1 MNDFYKRTLTSLLY
15 ENEEKEKESQDKKE
29 IGDPGGLAVT
39 RVDLEKKLPALLNK
53 INQKI
58 AGRINRKDLE
68 IKISKDT
75 AEKFDLPDS
84 IYKPLNKELGV
95 ISSPKDLETIYCQ
108 SEIDVAGMKVKLA
121 PFNARGEQTVDSSP
135 ADLKL
140 FEKSQVLVFNVVTKD
155 KEGKTI
161 SVGAESQSGKKSSYI

>member
-29 IGDPGGLAVT
+29 IGDPGGLAIT

-58 AGRINRKDLE
+58 ASRINRKDLE

-75 AEKFDLPDS
+75 AEKFDLP
-84 IYKPLNKELGV
+84 
-95 ISSPKDLETIYCQ
+95 
-108 SEIDVAGMKVKLA
+108 
-121 PFNARGEQTVDSSP
+121 
-135 ADLKL
+135 
-140 FEKSQVLVFNVVTKD
+140 
-155 KEGKTI
+155 
-161 SVGAESQSGKKSSYI
+161 